1 MSAALSVWVK
11 GIGVWAP
18 GAPDWDAF
26 CDIAA
31 GRAGPATD
39 ARPAADVLPPNER
52 RRAPESVLL
61 AAAVAGQAVRMSGLD
76 AASLPCVFA
85 SAHGDQTI
93 TDYMCATLAGT
104 PTELSPTKF
113 HNSVHNAPVGYWTI
127 ATHCHASSS
136 AVSGGETTFGAGLL
150 EAVTLAVADDRDVLL
165 ASYDIAGTGPL
176 GEMTATTGP
185 FAVALVLSPRADGA
199 TIRLDLTP
207 SPGNSGSQPT
217 GDAWL
222 DGVAASS
229 PSAQAIPLVHALALA
244 RSTALR
250 IPAAHGLDLHIDV
263 GADA

>member
-1 MSAALSVWVK
+1 MSASLSVWVK
-11 GIGVWAP
+11 GIGLWAP
-18 GAPDWDAF
+18 GAANWAAF
-26 CDIAA
+26 RGIVG
-31 GRAGPATD
+31 GREAPGSD
-39 ARPAADVLPPNER
+39 VRPAADVLPPNER

-61 AAAVAGQAVRMSGLD
+61 AAAVAGEAVRMSGLD
-76 AASLPCVFA
+76 AATLPCVFA

-136 AVSGGETTFGAGLL
+136 AVSGGETSFGAGLL
-150 EAVTLAVADDRDVLL
+150 EAATLAVADDRDVLL

-185 FAVALVLSPRADGA
+185 FAVALVLSPRADA
-199 TIRLDLTP
+199 SAIRLDITP

-222 DGVAASS
+222 DGVAASN
-229 PSAQAIPLVHALALA
+229 PSAQAIPLVHAIAMA

-250 IPAAHGLDLHIDV
+250 IPAARELDLHVDV
-263 GADA
+263 GADE